1 MICIDWVLEEADLM
15 SFWCV
20 SCIEK
25 IYIFATCIYKYDSLL
40 KKHPCLFVLFPPP
53 SLHFSCLP
61 LERNILARHWK
72 LVPLSRFVLG
82 LSSRYHS
89 CPPYDRS
96 VVSSNIFNKQFKS
109 WWKLH
114 VNVFMITEHCLRISH
129 WSIWPSVWLSIKLKH
144 AVCFIICVR
153 LWLHN

>member
-1 MICIDWVLEEADLM
+1 MCHV
-15 SFWCV
+15 
-20 SCIEK
+20 
-25 IYIFATCIYKYDSLL
+25 L
-40 KKHPCLFVLFPPP
+40 KKYIYLLHVYINMTVFWRSIHVYLFCSPPP

-129 WSIWPSVWLSIKLKH
+129 WSIWPKRVIVNQTKTR
-144 AVCFIICVR
+144 CVFYYMCKIMIA
-153 LWLHN
+153 